1 MSAEARPAAT
11 VVVLRGAQTAPEILL
26 VRRTR
31 KASFMADAFVFPG
44 GRVDG
49 ADGEGEA
56 AFAVAGSRELAEEAH
71 VQVDPSTL
79 VPFARWITPSAE
91 PKRFDTR
98 FFVTLAPHGAD
109 ARVDASEVTEHL
121 WATAEDIL
129 QRHDAGKIL
138 LAPPTLH
145 TLHALRR
152 LGSSA
157 DVLAWAEVQTIVPI
171 QPKLVAG
178 DELTILLP
186 WDPRYAAAEG
196 EGLVVEGDGASAY
209 VLRDGR
215 FATSS

>member
-1 MSAEARPAAT
+1 
-11 VVVLRGAQTAPEILL
+11 VVVLRGDRTAPEILM

-44 GRVDG
+44 GRVESTDG
-49 ADGEGEA
+49 DGEA
-56 AFAVAGSRELAEEAH
+56 AFAVAAARELAEEANVH
-71 VQVDPSTL
+71 VDASAL

-91 PKRFDTR
+91 PKRFDTH
-98 FFVTLAPHGAD
+98 FFVVVAPAD
-109 ARVDASEVTEHL
+109 AEPRVDATEVTEHL
-121 WATAEDIL
+121 WATAAEIL
-129 QRHDAGKIL
+129 SSHDAGRLL

-145 TLHALRR
+145 TLSALRPH
-152 LGSSA
+152 GSIRE
-157 DVLAWAEVQTIVPI
+157 VMTWAQSQERVPI

-196 EGLVVEGDGASAY
+196 EGVVVNGEGASAY

-215 FATSS
+215 FAISS